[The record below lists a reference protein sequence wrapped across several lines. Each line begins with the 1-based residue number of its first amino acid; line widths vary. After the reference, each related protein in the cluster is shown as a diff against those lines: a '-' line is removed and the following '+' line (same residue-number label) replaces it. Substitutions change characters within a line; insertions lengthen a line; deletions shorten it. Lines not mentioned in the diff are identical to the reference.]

1 VTRFVNRP
9 ALFHYT
15 ENRLKCLFSNQMP
28 LAKKI
33 VALALPV
40 IACLFA
46 GTASGDALPYHAR
59 AMASVGIELP
69 IADRVL
75 VKKAERRLYLM
86 RGTDVLRAYR
96 VALGLNPGGAKERAG
111 DFRTPEGSYKLTRRN
126 TRSDYFLSIQVSYP
140 NEQDMK
146 NARRNGWQPGGSI
159 MIHGLPND
167 PRHTPDY
174 YATQDWTDGCIAV
187 TNADMV
193 EIWMMTSDNVRIDIE
208 P

>member
-1 VTRFVNRP
+1 MSFTAKLIVP
-9 ALFHYT
+9 ACVL
-15 ENRLKCLFSNQMP
+15 
-28 LAKKI
+28 LAG
-33 VALALPV
+33 
-40 IACLFA
+40 LFA
-46 GTASGDALPYHAR
+46 GSASGDALPFHAR
-59 AMASVGIELP
+59 SMAAIGVELP

-75 VKKAERRLYLM
+75 VRKAERRLYLM
-86 RGTDVLRAYR
+86 RGNDVLRAYR
-96 VALGLNPGGAKERAG
+96 VALGLNPGGPKERAG
-111 DFRTPEGSYKLTRRN
+111 DFRTPEGSYRLTRRN
-126 TRSDYFLSIQVSYP
+126 TRSDFFLSIQVSYP
-140 NEQDMK
+140 NDLDMR

-167 PRHTPDY
+167 PRHAPDY